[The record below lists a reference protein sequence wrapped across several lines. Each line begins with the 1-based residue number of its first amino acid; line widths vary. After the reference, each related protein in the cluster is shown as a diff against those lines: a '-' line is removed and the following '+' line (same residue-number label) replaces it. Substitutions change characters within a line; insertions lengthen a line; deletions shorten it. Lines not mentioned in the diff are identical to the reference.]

1 MRYIMSIFKKT
12 NAPYLVSGALAIGT
26 LLASGIF
33 AVAPYI
39 GFLAPVAA
47 LSLGL
52 PFVIGGAVF
61 SAAAIALSAVVI
73 NKNNTISEQKAQ
85 LANQTKEIADKK
97 KENFE
102 LKVRLAE
109 NNTKLFDKQEQLLK
123 EEVKL
128 DNLNLAASSKQGKQA
143 NGLDYLD
150 LATSKDLNRLNVEIP
165 SLKSQPTK
173 PEDEDIFYD
182 AEPGEEKNTENHSPE
197 NRPTENSQSW
207 TEWGIGNAKAA
218 ARLEES
224 RASSVGDMF
233 SSINGTP
240 YASS

>member
-1 MRYIMSIFKKT
+1 MSIFKKT

-123 EEVKL
+123 E
-128 DNLNLAASSKQGKQA
+128 
-143 NGLDYLD
+143 
-150 LATSKDLNRLNVEIP
+150 
-165 SLKSQPTK
+165 
-173 PEDEDIFYD
+173 
-182 AEPGEEKNTENHSPE
+182 
-197 NRPTENSQSW
+197 
-207 TEWGIGNAKAA
+207 
-218 ARLEES
+218 
-224 RASSVGDMF
+224 
-233 SSINGTP
+233 
-240 YASS
+240 